1 MQWTQHTLASIL
13 KKQEYI
19 PEQNIQLKLDEIS
32 VLNTQEFL
40 SDNLLLILKQMT
52 LLLETLPE
60 LIRLQKTLLAM
71 DIT

>member
-1 MQWTQHTLASIL
+1 MDTAPLASIL